1 MFALIVRGRPV
12 TFWCLS
18 LGELPPLS
26 LDDCANCAR
35 PWSSL
40 DNPSLLAPVALVP
53 VAHRHPLALVVL
65 RLSLP
70 PFAPHCAVA
79 HVPLYDA
86 GAIQQTVVVAPPDE
100 ATPSPVAGTGVT
112 TGGGDHGL
120 GVPSYFDGN
129 TNVSPYT
136 SDDEGTL
143 IAASALRRGVRCGCC
158 GLECCGLDVVVF
170 FEVFP
175 PMDAKSAST

>member
-1 MFALIVRGRPV
+1 MIDL
-12 TFWCLS
+12 
-18 LGELPPLS
+18 
-26 LDDCANCAR
+26 LDSAANG
-35 PWSSL
+35 SFGLVSV
-40 DNPSLLAPVALVP
+40 VAGDDGN
-53 VAHRHPLALVVL
+53 
-65 RLSLP
+65 
-70 PFAPHCAVA
+70 AVA

-100 ATPSPVAGTGVT
+100 ATPNPVAGTGVT

-158 GLECCGLDVVVF
+158 GLECCGL
-170 FEVFP
+170 EC
-175 PMDAKSAST
+175 